1 MPWRALLAISLLVP
15 AFSATAQEAR
25 IGYAASITT
34 VDPHYNALTNHVAIH
49 QHIFEALVGEDE
61 QLRPRP
67 ELAAGWR
74 AIDATTWEFSL
85 RPNAHWHDGRAF
97 TAEDVPFSISRAQS
111 LPNSQTPLTIY
122 TQGIRGVEIVD
133 AATLRV
139 TTDGPR
145 PLLPAQLVAILLV
158 PRHLG
163 DATTADFN
171 TGRNAI
177 GTGPYRF
184 HAWQPGAR
192 FEMTRNPG
200 YDGAPE
206 PWEKVTFLSITN
218 TAARVAAL
226 RAGDVDLIDQ
236 VPTDDAVAMGQDS
249 SMSVFTIPGV
259 RNVYLYVDIASKVA
273 PGITALDG
281 KPIGNPLRD
290 VRVRRALS
298 LAIHRAGI
306 VRSVMNGQA
315 VASGQLLPKGS
326 VGHDP
331 SLLPDPF
338 DVRQARHLLA
348 EAGFPDG
355 FAITLAGPND
365 RYVNGERVLQAVA
378 QGWTRAGLRVRV
390 EALPG
395 ASFFP
400 RSARSE
406 FSVGMLGWGTSSG
419 EADSPLQA
427 LVATRDRSSG
437 WGTFNRSGYGNP
449 DVDALLRQAARTG
462 EMEGRASLYRA
473 ATRIAMEEVA
483 LIPLHHQVNIWAA
496 RRGFVYTPR
505 NDERTMATG
514 LHRMPD

>member
-145 PLLPAQLVAILLV
+145 PLLPAQLAAILLV

-177 GTGPYRF
+177 GTG
-184 HAWQPGAR
+184 
-192 FEMTRNPG
+192 
-200 YDGAPE
+200 
-206 PWEKVTFLSITN
+206 
-218 TAARVAAL
+218 
-226 RAGDVDLIDQ
+226 
-236 VPTDDAVAMGQDS
+236 
-249 SMSVFTIPGV
+249 
-259 RNVYLYVDIASKVA
+259 
-273 PGITALDG
+273 
-281 KPIGNPLRD
+281 
-290 VRVRRALS
+290 ALS
-298 LAIHRAGI
+298 LPRLATRCALRDDAQSWLRWRARAVGEGHFPLDHEHRRTCRCPARG
-306 VRSVMNGQA
+306 RCG
-315 VASGQLLPKGS
+315 
-326 VGHDP
+326 
-331 SLLPDPF
+331 PD
-338 DVRQARHLLA
+338 R
-348 EAGFPDG
+348 
-355 FAITLAGPND
+355 
-365 RYVNGERVLQAVA
+365 
-378 QGWTRAGLRVRV
+378 
-390 EALPG
+390 PG
-395 ASFFP
+395 A
-400 RSARSE
+400 
-406 FSVGMLGWGTSSG
+406 
-419 EADSPLQA
+419 
-427 LVATRDRSSG
+427 DR
-437 WGTFNRSGYGNP
+437 
-449 DVDALLRQAARTG
+449 
-462 EMEGRASLYRA
+462 
-473 ATRIAMEEVA
+473 
-483 LIPLHHQVNIWAA
+483 
-496 RRGFVYTPR
+496 
-505 NDERTMATG
+505 
-514 LHRMPD
+514 